1 MRSTQLW
8 AVVPGVEPDEAFGRL
23 VDATTFPVLSEE
35 IRSIEESRAAAAGV
49 LRHTDWAVAFRRG
62 VLRWTQWENID
73 HVRRAAV
80 FGQVDGDFAEFGGAW
95 RVQHDGDGC
104 RVVFEVTY
112 DFGIESLAS
121 AMDPIAERLL
131 LRVAGDIL
139 RGVFGPT
146 TEFQVD
152 REHHHTTI
160 AEVG

>member
-8 AVVPGVEPDEAFGRL
+8 AVVPWVAPDVAFGRL
-23 VDATTFPVLSEE
+23 VDATVFPALSEE
-35 IRSIEESRAAAAGV
+35 IRSIGEARPAAPGV
-49 LRHTDWAVAFRRG
+49 PRHTEWAVAFRRG

-95 RVQHDGDGC
+95 RVQPEDEGC

-139 RGVFGPT
+139 RGVFGPE
-146 TEFQVD
+146 TELRVD
-152 REHHHTTI
+152 RDHHTTI